1 MAIRL
6 NDPLRTV
13 IADRVSAYLSGT
25 GGTGGSAG
33 ALKVYGGTQ
42 PTDGGGTAGTQEI
55 LVRIDGIAWTAGSN
69 GTATI
74 VATKS
79 GTAGTAGTASWARL
93 SGTNGTAYIIDGSCS
108 TSVTADFVVDA
119 MDIAFEAV
127 VTLTAATI
135 VQPGS

>member
-6 NDPLRTV
+6 NDPLRTI
-13 IADRVSAYLSGT
+13 IADRVSSYLSGT
-25 GGTGGSAG
+25 GGTSGSAG
-33 ALKVYGGTQ
+33 ALRVYGGTQ

-55 LVRIDGIAWTAGSN
+55 LVRIDGIAWSAGSN
-69 GTATI
+69 GTTAI
-74 VATKS
+74 VATKT
-79 GTAGTAGTASWARL
+79 GTAGTSGTASWARL

-108 TSVTADFVVDA
+108 TSATADFVLDV
-119 MDIAFEAV
+119 MVITFEEV